1 MSMVAP
7 PQAPGDS
14 RGLQRFDFHGAEIRT
29 LMIDGNPWW
38 VAADVCGALGIA
50 DTRKSVS
57 YLDED
62 ERTTSPVTDSLG
74 REQQT
79 YIVNEP
85 GLYSLILRS
94 RKPQAKD
101 FKRWVTHEVLPSIRR
116 TGSYSVAE
124 VSRKELALMVIQ
136 AEEEKEVLTAR
147 VRELEPAAQAWDVLA
162 SASGDYSLRD
172 AAFILN
178 RDPAI
183 STGQNRLLRSIR
195 EFDMIDRNGVPYAKH
210 AAHLVERA
218 TSYNHPHT
226 GEPVLSKQVRVTAQG
241 LRYLHRRLGGE
252 VPLQLPLPE
261 AS

>member
-1 MSMVAP
+1 MVASP
-7 PQAPGDS
+7 AGPGEH
-14 RGLQRFDFHGAEIRT
+14 RGLQRFDFRGAEIRT
-29 LMIDGNPWW
+29 LLIDGNPWW

-50 DTRKSVS
+50 DTRKSVG

-74 REQQT
+74 RKQQT

-101 FKRWVTHEVLPSIRR
+101 FKRWVTHDVLPSIRK
-116 TGSYSVAE
+116 TGSYSVTE

-136 AEEEKEVLTAR
+136 AEEEKEVLATR

-183 STGQNRLLRSIR
+183 STGQNRLLRLIR
-195 EFDMIDRNGVPYAKH
+195 EFDMVDRNGIPYAKH
-210 AAHLVERA
+210 APHLVERA

-226 GEPVLSKQVRVTAQG
+226 GEPVLSKQVRVTVQG

-252 VPLQLPLPE
+252 APLQLPLPE
-261 AS
+261 VG

>member
-1 MSMVAP
+1 MVASS
-7 PQAPGDS
+7 AGHGDG
-14 RGLQRFDFHGAEIRT
+14 RGLQVFAFRGATVRT
-29 LMIDGNPWW
+29 VLRNGEPWW
-38 VAADVCGALGIA
+38 VAPDVAAVLEIGRTHDAV
-50 DTRKSVS
+50 RS
-57 YLDED
+57 LDDD
-62 ERTTSPVTDSLG
+62 EKGTETIRTPG
-74 REQQT
+74 GEQT
-79 YIVNEP
+79 ITVINEP

-94 RKPQAKD
+94 RKPEAKA
-101 FKRWVTHEVLPSIRR
+101 FKRWVTHEVIPSIRK
-116 TGSYSVAE
+116 TGSYSVAA

-136 AEEEKEVLTAR
+136 AEEEKELLATR

-195 EFDMIDRNGVPYAKH
+195 EFEMVDRSGIPYAKH
-210 AAHLVERA
+210 ALHLVERA

-226 GEPVLSKQVRVTAQG
+226 GEPILSKQVRVTAQG

-252 VPLQLPLPE
+252 APLQLPLPE
-261 AS
+261 AG